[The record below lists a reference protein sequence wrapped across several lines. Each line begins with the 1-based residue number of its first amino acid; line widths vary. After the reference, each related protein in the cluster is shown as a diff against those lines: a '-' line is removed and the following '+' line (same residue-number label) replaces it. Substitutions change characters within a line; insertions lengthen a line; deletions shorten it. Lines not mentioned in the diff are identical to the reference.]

1 MLRGESLRYLV
12 LFLIPFLSIFLEST
26 LFGHFTLR
34 GVGPDLLLIFV
45 VFYAIIYGSRKGFSY
60 GFLCGL
66 LEDLYVGRFIG
77 MNALSK
83 GLTAYV
89 IGKLEVNV
97 FKDNLLVGFGGV
109 VLATVF
115 NSILMLLIALLSMPH
130 LVLDKSMLLDL
141 SGQLVY
147 NGLLSIPF
155 YIWYYRSARSG
166 WLKSSKYRG

>member
-1 MLRGESLRYLV
+1 MRYLV
-12 LFLIPFLSIFLEST
+12 LLLIPLLSIFLEST

-34 GVGPDLLLIFV
+34 GVGPDLILIFV
-45 VFYAIIYGSRKGFSY
+45 VFFALINGSRNGFGY

-66 LEDLYVGRFIG
+66 LEDLYLGRFIG
-77 MNALSK
+77 MNAISK
-83 GLTAYV
+83 ALTAFV

-97 FKDNLLVGFGGV
+97 FKDNILVGFGGV

-115 NSILMLLIALLSMPH
+115 NSIVMLLLALISMPQM
-130 LVLDKSMLLDL
+130 VIDKSILYDL

-155 YIWYYRSARSG
+155 YVWYYKAARSG
-166 WLKSSKYRG
+166 FLKVSKYRG

>member
-1 MLRGESLRYLV
+1 MRYLV
-12 LFLIPFLSIFLEST
+12 LFLIPFLSIFFEST
-26 LFGHFTLR
+26 LFGRFTLR
-34 GVGPDLLLIFV
+34 GVGPDLMLIFV

-66 LEDLYVGRFIG
+66 FEDLYVGRFIG

-83 GLTAYV
+83 GLTAYL

-115 NSILMLLIALLSMPH
+115 NSIVMLLIAILSMPH

-147 NGLLSIPF
+147 NGLLSVPF
-155 YIWYYRSARSG
+155 YIWYYKSARSG
-166 WLKSSKYRG
+166 WLKESKYRG